1 MCRRHSGRGG
11 LSMPRQLHFTPAI
24 AAITFVLCL
33 AAFAF
38 VILVLLPSPFAQ
50 DVLPIARRRVGE
62 GAVRWGKG
70 GVLIVVVGYAVGM
83 VGWLATLGLR
93 CDGMHRLSSV
103 LEHPRDR

>member
-1 MCRRHSGRGG
+1 
-11 LSMPRQLHFTPAI
+11 MPRQLHFTPAI

-50 DVLPIARRRVGE
+50 DVLPITPTRVGH
-62 GAVRWGKG
+62 GALHLGKTA
-70 GVLIVVVGYAVGM
+70 VLIVVVGYAVGI